1 MDHITVLVLADP
13 TEPRL
18 AMLEEL
24 PPETNIA
31 VGNSAEAFVR
41 AAPDATVIFN
51 WSLIGDLQ
59 REVFRMC
66 PNVEWVHSR
75 SAGLDGLLFPELV

>member
-1 MDHITVLVLADP
+1 VVAFRHGPYYSSGAGDP
-13 TEPRL
+13 TESRL

-24 PPETNIA
+24 PPETSIA

-51 WSLIGDLQ
+51 WSLGRL
-59 REVFRMC
+59 
-66 PNVEWVHSR
+66 
-75 SAGLDGLLFPELV
+75 AA